1 MKTLNE
7 MRSLVREEKTKLL
20 TIDAALNLKG
30 KKIQTIYFGYR
41 GQDGIDEFVVGE
53 IISELEFYETQPC
66 EGYASRAD
74 YWKSYM
80 SPNQLSAKQTNY
92 LLLTEKGDNTHIFC
106 DNGAVFCCTDS
117 DRFVHYILCD
127 NEN

>member
-1 MKTLNE
+1 

-53 IISELEFYETQPC
+53 IVSDFEFYGNQPC
-66 EGYASRAD
+66 DGWKNRAE
-74 YWKSYM
+74 YWQSYM
-80 SPNQLSAKQTNY
+80 TPEELNRVKSRY
-92 LLLTEKGDNTHIFC
+92 MLLNEAGKNTFIFC
-106 DNGAVFCCTDS
+106 DNGAVFCCSDS